1 MSSVKIDERKETMI
15 NTRAHILPGI
25 DKDRFSISS
34 SFPILATLI
43 AFLGGMLAVFIPS
56 TISKEL
62 PALAATNVLAQS
74 IWGFASGALLI
85 AIIVILRQD
94 EIVATLII
102 AVQLYIDSYLG
113 FHFVSQVMA
122 LVLLVIFFLTRS
134 PQHPWVEPRAL
145 WLWGLFLALAILPA
159 IRGATN
165 LFDAAFYYPNI
176 ILGAL
181 LMCWLGT
188 VISRDSASIQRLFK
202 LLAGLGTLI
211 AIHTIIQAVTGT
223 YLLATQSEEAF
234 LAGVSNY
241 QLAGSDAHRAG
252 SFFIDPNWDGTFLAM
267 MLFLP
272 LGLFF
277 KSSSFP
283 GKVLYLTEMF
293 LMLLALLFTYST
305 GAWIA
310 TCAAF
315 IVFVIFVGRAYNRVL
330 LVLFLAVTATVLIV
344 GFPSQIALLLQ
355 HASNPYEALLRL
367 GAWQTG
373 IRVIAAFPLAGVGLG
388 LRVYEAR
395 ANPYR
400 VPAQY
405 IPLVHPHDSYLEIGA
420 MAGLPVLI
428 VFIALLLFSLWQAL
442 HNWIRADAQTRSL
455 LCGGIAAV
463 VALSVN
469 SVSINGWTLPPLAAL
484 GWMIAGTISS
494 PLISRQL
501 NCQVAVERNL

>member
-1 MSSVKIDERKETMI
+1 MGSVKIDERKETMI
-15 NTRAHILPGI
+15 NTRLHILPGV
-25 DKDRFSISS
+25 DKDRFSITS
-34 SFPILATLI
+34 SFPILATII
-43 AFLGGMLAVFIPS
+43 AFLGGVLAVFIPS
-56 TISKEL
+56 IISKVL

-74 IWGFASGALLI
+74 IWGFAGGALII

-94 EIVATLII
+94 EIAATLVI

-113 FHFVSQVMA
+113 FHVVSQVMA
-122 LVLLVIFFLTRS
+122 LALLAVFFLARS

-176 ILGAL
+176 IFGAL
-181 LMCWLGT
+181 VMCWLGT
-188 VISRDSASIQRLFK
+188 VISRDRASVQCLFK
-202 LLAGLGTLI
+202 MLAGFGTLI
-211 AIHTIIQAVTGT
+211 AIHTILQAVTGT
-223 YLLATQSEEAF
+223 YLFATQSEEAF

-241 QLAGSDAHRAG
+241 QLTGSDAHRAG
-252 SFFIDPNWDGTFLAM
+252 SFFIDPNWNGTFLAM

-283 GKVLYLTEMF
+283 GRVLHLTEMF

-310 TCAAF
+310 TCAGF
-315 IVFVIFVGRAYNRVL
+315 IVFVIFVGRAHNRAL
-330 LVLFLAVTATVLIV
+330 LALFLAVAATVLIV
-344 GFPSQIALLLQ
+344 GFPSQVALLLQ
-355 HASNPYEALLRL
+355 HASNPSEALLRL

-373 IRVIAAFPLAGVGLG
+373 IRVIAAFPLTGVGLG
-388 LRVYEAR
+388 LQVYQAR
-395 ANPYR
+395 ADPYR

-405 IPLVHPHDSYLEIGA
+405 VPLVHPHDSYLEIGA

-442 HNWIRADAQTRSL
+442 HNWVRADAQTRSL
-455 LCGGIAAV
+455 LCSGIAAV

-494 PLISRQL
+494 PLISGKLHRQT
-501 NCQVAVERNL
+501 AEERNL